1 MALQPPFSNYEHEIY
16 AAGMLG
22 GRKPA
27 RSLDWRELERDAY
40 AMLPRGPRGYIQGG
54 AGLGETIRANREAFD
69 EWRIVPRMLR
79 DVSERSLE
87 RTVLGTKL
95 AAPVLLAPIGV
106 QTVAHPDGEL
116 ASARAAAHVG
126 LPLIA
131 STAASHTI
139 EQIAEAAT
147 TSTGTPES
155 AGDPEGHAQR
165 AHGEHPG
172 GHTQRAHGEQA
183 GEHACWYQL
192 YWPRDRELA
201 RSFIGR
207 AERAGYSALVVTLDT
222 WLLGWRPADLS
233 DGFLPFLRG
242 EGNVNYL
249 QDPVFRAALPKPP
262 EEDMATAV
270 AYWAWQF
277 SNPSVTWKDLA
288 FLRECTELPIVLKGI
303 QSAEDAL
310 LAVEHGIEGI
320 IVSNHGGR
328 QVDGAI
334 GSLQAL
340 PGVVEAVGD
349 RCEVLFDS
357 GIRSGADALK
367 ALALGARAVCLG
379 RPYVWGLALGGEQ
392 GVIEVLRAFLAEL
405 DLNMALSGYAQIDEV
420 GVHSLTP
427 HSRARTR
434 AHTRPLK

>member
-1 MALQPPFSNYEHEIY
+1 MALQPPYSNYEHEIY
-16 AAGMLG
+16 VAGMLG

-27 RSLDWRELERDAY
+27 RPVDWRELERDAY
-40 AMLPRGPRGYIQGG
+40 AMLSRGPRGYIQGG
-54 AGLGETIRANREAFD
+54 AGRGHTIRANREAFD
-69 EWRIVPRMLR
+69 EWRIVPRMLK

-87 RTVLGTKL
+87 RTVLGAKVP
-95 AAPVLLAPIGV
+95 APVLLAPIGV
-106 QTVAHPDGEL
+106 QTVAHPEGEL

-126 LPLIA
+126 LPMIA

-139 EQIAEAAT
+139 EQIAETARTAT
-147 TSTGTPES
+147 DPPQ
-155 AGDPEGHAQR
+155 GDTEAE
-165 AHGEHPG
+165 GEHDF
-172 GHTQRAHGEQA
+172 
-183 GEHACWYQL
+183 WYQL

-201 RSFIGR
+201 RSFIAR
-207 AERAGYSALVVTLDT
+207 AETAGYKAVVVTLDT
-222 WLLGWRPADLS
+222 WLLGWRPADLT

-262 EEDMATAV
+262 EEDMPSAV

-277 SNPSVTWKDLA
+277 SNPAVTWADLE
-288 FLRECTELPIVLKGI
+288 FLRECTKLPIVLKGI
-303 QSAEDAL
+303 QSVKDAQ

-340 PGVVEAVGD
+340 PGVVEAVGES
-349 RCEVLFDS
+349 CEVLFDS

-379 RPYVWGLALGGEQ
+379 RPYTWGLALGGEQ
-392 GVIEVLRAFLAEL
+392 GVIDVLRAFLAEL
-405 DLNMALSGYAQIDEV
+405 DLNMALSGHASVDEL
-420 GVHSLTP
+420 GMHSLI
-427 HSRARTR
+427 
-434 AHTRPLK
+434 AHNPASHG

>member
-1 MALQPPFSNYEHEIY
+1 MPLDPPFSNYEHEIY
-16 AAGMLG
+16 AASMLA

-27 RSLDWRELERDAY
+27 RPLDWRELERDAY
-40 AMLPRGPRGYIQGG
+40 AMLSRGPRGYIQGG
-54 AGLGETIRANREAFD
+54 AGRGHTIRANREAFD
-69 EWRIVPRMLR
+69 QWRIVPRMLR

-95 AAPVLLAPIGV
+95 PAPVLLAPIGV
-106 QTVAHPDGEL
+106 QTVAHPEGEL
-116 ASARAAAHVG
+116 ASARACAHVG

-139 EQIAEAAT
+139 EQIAEAA
-147 TSTGTPES
+147 
-155 AGDPEGHAQR
+155 
-165 AHGEHPG
+165 
-172 GHTQRAHGEQA
+172 GEQS
-183 GEHACWYQL
+183 CWYQL

-201 RSFIGR
+201 RSFISR
-207 AERAGYSALVVTLDT
+207 AEKSGYKAIVVTLDT
-222 WLLGWRPADLS
+222 WLLGWRPADLTE
-233 DGFLPFLRG
+233 GFLPFLRG

-249 QDPVFRAALPKPP
+249 SDPVFRAALPKPP
-262 EEDMATAV
+262 EEDLATAV

-277 SNPSVTWKDLA
+277 SNPSVTWDDLA
-288 FLRECTELPIVLKGI
+288 FLRECTDLPIVLKGI
-303 QSAEDAL
+303 QSAEDAS

-340 PGVVEAVGD
+340 PGVVEAVGEQ
-349 RCEVLFDS
+349 CEVLFDS
-357 GIRSGADALK
+357 GIRSGSDALK

-392 GVIEVLRAFLAEL
+392 GVIDVLRAFLAEL
-405 DLNMALSGYAQIDEV
+405 DLNMALSGHASIDEV
-420 GVHSLTP
+420 GPHTLLAQPSTGSRQRSVSDDRASALT
-427 HSRARTR
+427 TDL
-434 AHTRPLK
+434 RPATIEADVKP

>member
-1 MALQPPFSNYEHEIY
+1 MPLDPPFSNYEHEIY
-16 AAGMLG
+16 AASMLA

-27 RSLDWRELERDAY
+27 RPLDWRELERDAY
-40 AMLPRGPRGYIQGG
+40 AMLSRGPRGYIQGG
-54 AGLGETIRANREAFD
+54 AGRGHTIRANREAFD

-79 DVSERSLE
+79 DVSERTLE

-95 AAPVLLAPIGV
+95 PAPVLLAPIGV
-106 QTVAHPDGEL
+106 QTVAHPEGEL
-116 ASARAAAHVG
+116 ASARACAHVG

-139 EQIAEAAT
+139 EQIAEAA
-147 TSTGTPES
+147 
-155 AGDPEGHAQR
+155 
-165 AHGEHPG
+165 
-172 GHTQRAHGEQA
+172 GEQS
-183 GEHACWYQL
+183 CWYQL

-201 RSFIGR
+201 RSFVSR
-207 AERAGYSALVVTLDT
+207 AEKSGYEAIVVTLDT
-222 WLLGWRPADLS
+222 WLLGWRPADLTE
-233 DGFLPFLRG
+233 GFLPFLRG

-249 QDPVFRAALPKPP
+249 SDPVFRAALPKPP
-262 EEDMATAV
+262 EEDLATAV

-277 SNPSVTWKDLA
+277 SNPSVTWDDLA
-288 FLRECTELPIVLKGI
+288 FLRECTDLPIVLKGI
-303 QSAEDAL
+303 QSAEDAS

-340 PGVVEAVGD
+340 PGVVKAAGE

-357 GIRSGADALK
+357 GIRSGSDALK

-392 GVIEVLRAFLAEL
+392 GVIDVLRAFLAEL
-405 DLNMALSGYAQIDEV
+405 DLNMALSGHASIDEV
-420 GVHSLTP
+420 GP
-427 HSRARTR
+427 HTLRAQPSTGPR
-434 AHTRPLK
+434 

>member
-1 MALQPPFSNYEHEIY
+1 MALQPPYSNYEHEIY
-16 AAGMLG
+16 VAGMLG

-27 RSLDWRELERDAY
+27 RPVDWRELERDAY
-40 AMLPRGPRGYIQGG
+40 AMLSRGPRGYIQGG
-54 AGLGETIRANREAFD
+54 AGRGHTIRANREAFD

-95 AAPVLLAPIGV
+95 PAPVLLAPIGV

-126 LPLIA
+126 VPLIA

-139 EQIAEAAT
+139 EQIAEAA
-147 TSTGTPES
+147 
-155 AGDPEGHAQR
+155 
-165 AHGEHPG
+165 
-172 GHTQRAHGEQA
+172 GEQS
-183 GEHACWYQL
+183 CWYQL

-201 RSFIGR
+201 RSFIER
-207 AERAGYSALVVTLDT
+207 AERSGYEAVVVTLDT
-222 WLLGWRPADLS
+222 WLLGWRPADLT

-242 EGNVNYL
+242 EGNASYL

-262 EEDMATAV
+262 EEDLPTAV

-277 SNPSVTWKDLA
+277 SNPSVTWADLE
-288 FLRECTELPIVLKGI
+288 FLRECTKLPIVLKGI
-303 QSAEDAL
+303 QSVEDAL
-310 LAVEHGIEGI
+310 LAAEHGIEGI

-340 PGVVEAVGD
+340 PGVVEAVGEK
-349 RCEVLFDS
+349 CEVLFDS

-392 GVIEVLRAFLAEL
+392 GVIDVLRTFLADL
-405 DLNMALSGYAQIDEV
+405 DLNMALSGHASIDEV
-420 GVHSLTP
+420 GM
-427 HSRARTR
+427 
-434 AHTRPLK
+434 HTLVANR

>member
-1 MALQPPFSNYEHEIY
+1 MALEPPFSNYEHEIY
-16 AAGMLG
+16 AAGMLA

-27 RSLDWRELERDAY
+27 RPLDWRELERDAY
-40 AMLPRGPRGYIQGG
+40 AMLSRGPRGYIQGG
-54 AGLGETIRANREAFD
+54 AGRGHTIRANREAFD

-95 AAPVLLAPIGV
+95 PAPVLLAPIGV
-106 QTVAHPDGEL
+106 QTVAHQDGEL

-139 EQIAEAAT
+139 EQIAQAA
-147 TSTGTPES
+147 
-155 AGDPEGHAQR
+155 
-165 AHGEHPG
+165 
-172 GHTQRAHGEQA
+172 GEQ
-183 GEHACWYQL
+183 ACWYQL

-201 RSFIGR
+201 RSFLER
-207 AERAGYSALVVTLDT
+207 AETAGYEAVVVTLDT
-222 WLLGWRPADLS
+222 WLLGWRPADLT

-262 EEDMATAV
+262 EEDLATAV

-277 SNPSVTWKDLA
+277 SNPSVSWDDLA
-288 FLRECTELPIVLKGI
+288 FLREHTKLPIVLKGI
-303 QSAEDAL
+303 QSAADAQ

-340 PGVVEAVGD
+340 PGVVKAVGD

-357 GIRSGADALK
+357 GIRSGSDALK

-392 GVIEVLRAFLAEL
+392 GVIDVLRTLLADL
-405 DLNMALSGYAQIDEV
+405 DLNMALSGHASIDEV
-420 GVHSLTP
+420 GMHTLV
-427 HSRARTR
+427 
-434 AHTRPLK
+434 AHPSGSH

>member
-1 MALQPPFSNYEHEIY
+1 MALQPPYSNYEHEIY
-16 AAGMLG
+16 VAGMLG

-27 RSLDWRELERDAY
+27 RPVDWRELERDAY
-40 AMLPRGPRGYIQGG
+40 AMLSRGPRGYIQGG
-54 AGLGETIRANREAFD
+54 AGRGHTIRANREAFD
-69 EWRIVPRMLR
+69 EWRIVPRMLK

-87 RTVLGTKL
+87 RTVLGSKL
-95 AAPVLLAPIGV
+95 PAPVLLAPIGV
-106 QTVAHPDGEL
+106 QTVAHPEGEL

-139 EQIAEAAT
+139 EQIADAARVA
-147 TSTGTPES
+147 SD
-155 AGDPEGHAQR
+155 A
-165 AHGEHPG
+165 PG
-172 GHTQRAHGEQA
+172 GDTEGEREHGF
-183 GEHACWYQL
+183 WYQL

-201 RSFIGR
+201 RSFIAR
-207 AERAGYSALVVTLDT
+207 AESAGYETIVVTLDT
-222 WLLGWRPADLS
+222 WLLGWRPADLT

-262 EEDMATAV
+262 EEDLPSAV

-277 SNPSVTWKDLA
+277 SNPAVTWADLE
-288 FLRECTELPIVLKGI
+288 FLRECTKLPIVLKGI
-303 QSAEDAL
+303 QSAQDAQ

-340 PGVVEAVGD
+340 PGVVEAVGE

-379 RPYVWGLALGGEQ
+379 RPYTWGLALGGEQ
-392 GVIEVLRAFLAEL
+392 GVIDVLRAFLAEL
-405 DLNMALSGYAQIDEV
+405 DLNMALSGHANVDEL
-420 GVHSLTP
+420 GMHSLTAG
-427 HSRARTR
+427 R
-434 AHTRPLK
+434 

>member
-1 MALQPPFSNYEHEIY
+1 MPIEPPYSNFEHEIY
-16 AAGMLG
+16 ASGMLA

-27 RSLDWRELERDAY
+27 RPLDWRELERDAY
-40 AMLPRGPRGYIQGG
+40 AMLSRGPRGYIQGG
-54 AGLGETIRANREAFD
+54 AGRGHTIRANREAFD
-69 EWRIVPRMLR
+69 RWRIVPRMLR
-79 DVSERSLE
+79 DVSERTLE

-95 AAPVLLAPIGV
+95 PAPVLLAPIGV
-106 QTVAHPDGEL
+106 QTVAHAEGEL

-139 EQIAEAAT
+139 EQIAQAA
-147 TSTGTPES
+147 
-155 AGDPEGHAQR
+155 
-165 AHGEHPG
+165 G
-172 GHTQRAHGEQA
+172 GQP
-183 GEHACWYQL
+183 CWYQL

-201 RSFIGR
+201 RSFLAR
-207 AERAGYSALVVTLDT
+207 AEQAGYTAIVVTLDT
-222 WLLGWRPADLS
+222 WLLGWRPADLTE
-233 DGFLPFLRG
+233 GFLPFLRG

-262 EEDMATAV
+262 EEDMPSAV

-277 SNPSVTWKDLA
+277 SNPSVSWADLQ
-288 FLRECTELPIVLKGI
+288 FLRECTKLPIVLKGI
-303 QSAEDAL
+303 QCAEDAL

-320 IVSNHGGR
+320 VVSNHGGR

-340 PGVVEAVGD
+340 PAIVQAVGEHT
-349 RCEVLFDS
+349 EVLFDS
-357 GIRSGADALK
+357 GIRCGADALK

-392 GVIEVLRAFLAEL
+392 GVVEVLRALLAEL
-405 DLNMALSGYAQIDEV
+405 DLNMALSGHASIDEL
-420 GVHSLTP
+420 GVHSLVANP
-427 HSRARTR
+427 
-434 AHTRPLK
+434 

>member
-1 MALQPPFSNYEHEIY
+1 MPIEPPFSNYEHELY
-16 AAGMLG
+16 VAGMLG

-27 RSLDWRELERDAY
+27 RPLDWRELERDAY
-40 AMLPRGPRGYIQGG
+40 AMLSRGPRGYIQGG

-79 DVSERSLE
+79 DVSERTLE

-95 AAPVLLAPIGV
+95 SAPVLLAPIGV

-126 LPLIA
+126 VPLIA

-139 EQIAEAAT
+139 EQISEAA
-147 TSTGTPES
+147 
-155 AGDPEGHAQR
+155 
-165 AHGEHPG
+165 
-172 GHTQRAHGEQA
+172 GEQ
-183 GEHACWYQL
+183 ACWYQL
-192 YWPRDRELA
+192 YWPRDRDLA
-201 RSFIGR
+201 RSFIAR
-207 AERAGYSALVVTLDT
+207 AEQSGYEAIVVTLDT
-222 WLLGWRPADLS
+222 WLLGWRPADLT

-242 EGNVNYL
+242 EGNASYL
-249 QDPVFRAALPKPP
+249 ADPVFRGALPKPP
-262 EEDMATAV
+262 EEDLPTAV

-277 SNPSVTWKDLA
+277 SNPSVTWEDLA
-288 FLRECTELPIVLKGI
+288 FLRECTKLPIVLKGI

-340 PGVVEAVGD
+340 PSVVGAVGD
-349 RCEVLFDS
+349 RCEILFDS

-392 GVIEVLRAFLAEL
+392 GVVEVLRAFLADL
-405 DLNMALSGYAQIDEV
+405 DLNMALSGHSSIDEV
-420 GVHSLTP
+420 GMHTLVPNRRSP
-427 HSRARTR
+427 AR
-434 AHTRPLK
+434 

>member
-1 MALQPPFSNYEHEIY
+1 MALQPPYSNYEHEIY
-16 AAGMLG
+16 VAGMLG

-27 RSLDWRELERDAY
+27 RPIDWRELERDAY
-40 AMLPRGPRGYIQGG
+40 AMLSRGPRGYIQGG
-54 AGLGETIRANREAFD
+54 AGRGHTIKANREAFD
-69 EWRIVPRMLR
+69 EWRIVPRMLK

-95 AAPVLLAPIGV
+95 PAPVLLAPIGV

-131 STAASHTI
+131 STAATHTI
-139 EQIAEAAT
+139 EQIADAGRTAGD
-147 TSTGTPES
+147 TSSGVGTPG
-155 AGDPEGHAQR
+155 GDAADEHR
-165 AHGEHPG
+165 HGF
-172 GHTQRAHGEQA
+172 
-183 GEHACWYQL
+183 WYQL

-201 RSFIGR
+201 RSFIAR
-207 AERAGYSALVVTLDT
+207 AESVGYETVVVTLDT
-222 WLLGWRPADLS
+222 WLLGWRPADLTE
-233 DGFLPFLRG
+233 GFLPFLRG

-249 QDPVFRAALPKPP
+249 RDPVFRAALPKPP
-262 EEDMATAV
+262 EEDLPSAV

-277 SNPSVTWKDLA
+277 SNPAVTWADLE
-288 FLRECTELPIVLKGI
+288 FLRECTKLPIVLKGI
-303 QSAEDAL
+303 QSVQDAQ
-310 LAVEHGIEGI
+310 LAVEYGIEGI

-340 PGVVEAVGD
+340 PGVVEAVGE

-379 RPYVWGLALGGEQ
+379 RPYTWGLALGGEQ
-392 GVIEVLRAFLAEL
+392 GVIDVLRAFLAEL
-405 DLNMALSGYAQIDEV
+405 DLNMALSGHANVDEL
-420 GVHSLTP
+420 GMHSLV
-427 HSRARTR
+427 
-434 AHTRPLK
+434 AHRPGSSS

>member
-1 MALQPPFSNYEHEIY
+1 MPLQPPFSNYEHEIY
-16 AAGMLG
+16 AAGMLA
-22 GRKPA
+22 GRKPV
-27 RSLDWRELERDAY
+27 RPVDWRELERDAY

-54 AGLGETIRANREAFD
+54 AGRGDTIRANREAFE

-95 AAPVLLAPIGV
+95 PAPVLLAPIGV

-126 LPLIA
+126 VPLIA

-139 EQIAEAAT
+139 EQIAEAA
-147 TSTGTPES
+147 
-155 AGDPEGHAQR
+155 
-165 AHGEHPG
+165 
-172 GHTQRAHGEQA
+172 GEQ
-183 GEHACWYQL
+183 ACWYQL

-201 RSFIGR
+201 RSFI
-207 AERAGYSALVVTLDT
+207 ERGEKSGYEAIVVTLDT
-222 WLLGWRPADLS
+222 WLLGWRPADLT

-242 EGNVNYL
+242 EGNASYL

-262 EEDMATAV
+262 EEDLATAV

-277 SNPSVTWKDLA
+277 SNPAVTWEDLA
-288 FLRECTELPIVLKGI
+288 FLRECTKLPIVLKGI
-303 QSAEDAL
+303 QSTEDAL

-392 GVIEVLRAFLAEL
+392 GVIDVLRTFLADL
-405 DLNMALSGYAQIDEV
+405 DLNMALSGHASIDEV
-420 GVHSLTP
+420 GMHTLARQARACAHARALSLPPDT
-427 HSRARTR
+427 
-434 AHTRPLK
+434 

>member
-1 MALQPPFSNYEHEIY
+1 MPPQPPYSNYEHEIY
-16 AAGMLG
+16 VAGMLG

-27 RSLDWRELERDAY
+27 RPVDWRELERDAY
-40 AMLPRGPRGYIQGG
+40 AMLSRGPRGYIQGG
-54 AGLGETIRANREAFD
+54 AGRGHTIRANREAFD
-69 EWRIVPRMLR
+69 EWRIVPRMLK

-95 AAPVLLAPIGV
+95 PAPVLLAPIGV
-106 QTVAHPDGEL
+106 QTVAHPEGEL

-139 EQIAEAAT
+139 EQIANAGRVAT
-147 TSTGTPES
+147 DASQGDTEGES
-155 AGDPEGHAQR
+155 E
-165 AHGEHPG
+165 HGF
-172 GHTQRAHGEQA
+172 
-183 GEHACWYQL
+183 WYQL

-201 RSFIGR
+201 RSFITR
-207 AERAGYSALVVTLDT
+207 AETAGYEAVVVTLDT
-222 WLLGWRPADLS
+222 WLLGWRPADLT

-262 EEDMATAV
+262 EEDLPSAV

-277 SNPSVTWKDLA
+277 SNPAVTWADLE
-288 FLRECTELPIVLKGI
+288 FLRECTKLPIVLKGI
-303 QSAEDAL
+303 QSVKDAQ

-340 PGVVEAVGD
+340 PGVVEAVGE

-379 RPYVWGLALGGEQ
+379 RPYTWGLALGGEQ
-392 GVIEVLRAFLAEL
+392 GVIDVLRAFLADL
-405 DLNMALSGYAQIDEV
+405 DLNMALSGHASVDEL
-420 GVHSLTP
+420 GMHSLV
-427 HSRARTR
+427 
-434 AHTRPLK
+434 AHPAGGSG

>member
-1 MALQPPFSNYEHEIY
+1 MPLQPPFANYEHEIY

-27 RSLDWRELERDAY
+27 RTLDWRELERDAY
-40 AMLPRGPRGYIQGG
+40 AMLARGPRGYIQGG
-54 AGLGETIRANREAFD
+54 AGRGETIRANSEAFD
-69 EWRIVPRMLR
+69 RWRIVPRMLR

-87 RTVLGTKL
+87 RTVLGVRL
-95 AAPVLLAPIGV
+95 PAPVLLAPIGV
-106 QTVAHPDGEL
+106 QTVAHAEGEL

-126 LPLIA
+126 VPLIA
-131 STAASHTI
+131 STAAAHTI
-139 EQIAEAAT
+139 EQIAQAA
-147 TSTGTPES
+147 
-155 AGDPEGHAQR
+155 
-165 AHGEHPG
+165 
-172 GHTQRAHGEQA
+172 GEQ
-183 GEHACWYQL
+183 ECWYQL

-201 RSFIGR
+201 RSFIER
-207 AERAGYSALVVTLDT
+207 AEGCGYKAIVVTLDT
-222 WLLGWRPADLS
+222 WLLGWRPADLT

-242 EGNVNYL
+242 EGNCNYL

-262 EEDMATAV
+262 EEDMPTAV

-277 SNPSVTWKDLA
+277 SNPAVTWGDLA
-288 FLRECTELPIVLKGI
+288 FLRECTNLPIVLKGI
-303 QSAEDAL
+303 QSAADAR
-310 LAVEHGIEGI
+310 LAVEHGIEGL

-340 PGVVEAVGD
+340 PGVVEAVGE

-392 GVIEVLRAFLAEL
+392 GVVEVLRAFLAEL
-405 DLNMALSGYAQIDEV
+405 DLNMALSGHASIDEV
-420 GVHSLTP
+420 GE
-427 HSRARTR
+427 
-434 AHTRPLK
+434 HTLVANP

>member
-1 MALQPPFSNYEHEIY
+1 MALQPPYSNYEHEIY
-16 AAGMLG
+16 VAGMLG
-22 GRKPA
+22 GRKPT
-27 RSLDWRELERDAY
+27 RPVDWRELERDAY
-40 AMLPRGPRGYIQGG
+40 AMLSRGPRGYIQGG
-54 AGLGETIRANREAFD
+54 AGRGHTIRANREAFD
-69 EWRIVPRMLR
+69 EWRIVPRMLK
-79 DVSERSLE
+79 DVSERSLG
-87 RTVLGTKL
+87 RTVLGAKL
-95 AAPVLLAPIGV
+95 PAPVLLAPIGV
-106 QTVAHPDGEL
+106 QTVAHPEGEL

-139 EQIAEAAT
+139 EQIADAARAAT
-147 TSTGTPES
+147 DAPQEDT
-155 AGDPEGHAQR
+155 EGER
-165 AHGEHPG
+165 KHGF
-172 GHTQRAHGEQA
+172 
-183 GEHACWYQL
+183 WYQL

-201 RSFIGR
+201 RSFITR
-207 AERAGYSALVVTLDT
+207 AETAGYEAVVVTLDT
-222 WLLGWRPADLS
+222 WLLGWRPADLT

-262 EEDMATAV
+262 EEDLPSAV

-277 SNPSVTWKDLA
+277 SNPAVTWADLE
-288 FLRECTELPIVLKGI
+288 FLRECTKLPIVLKGI
-303 QSAEDAL
+303 QSVKDAQ

-340 PGVVEAVGD
+340 PGVVEAVGE

-379 RPYVWGLALGGEQ
+379 RPYTWGLALGGEQ
-392 GVIEVLRAFLAEL
+392 GVIDVLRAFLAEL
-405 DLNMALSGYAQIDEV
+405 DLNMALSGHASVDEL
-420 GVHSLTP
+420 GMHSLVAHP
-427 HSRARTR
+427 ASDSR
-434 AHTRPLK
+434 

>member
-1 MALQPPFSNYEHEIY
+1 MALEPPFSNYEHEIY

-27 RSLDWRELERDAY
+27 RPVDWRELERDAY
-40 AMLPRGPRGYIQGG
+40 AMLSRGPRGYIQGG
-54 AGLGETIRANREAFD
+54 AGRGHTIRANREAFE

-79 DVSERSLE
+79 DVSERTLE

-95 AAPVLLAPIGV
+95 SAPVLLAPIGV

-116 ASARAAAHVG
+116 ASARACAHMGV
-126 LPLIA
+126 PLIA

-139 EQIAEAAT
+139 EQIAEAA
-147 TSTGTPES
+147 
-155 AGDPEGHAQR
+155 
-165 AHGEHPG
+165 
-172 GHTQRAHGEQA
+172 GEQS
-183 GEHACWYQL
+183 CWYQL

-201 RSFIGR
+201 RSFIER
-207 AERAGYSALVVTLDT
+207 AERSGYEAVVVTLDT
-222 WLLGWRPADLS
+222 WLLGWRPADLT

-249 QDPVFRAALPKPP
+249 QDPVFRAALPEPP
-262 EEDMATAV
+262 EEDLATAV

-277 SNPSVTWKDLA
+277 SNPAVTWQDLA
-288 FLRECTELPIVLKGI
+288 FLRECTKLPIVLKGI
-303 QSAEDAL
+303 QSAADAL

-320 IVSNHGGR
+320 VVSNHGGR

-340 PGVVEAVGD
+340 PGVVEAVGE
-349 RCEVLFDS
+349 RCEILFDS
-357 GIRSGADALK
+357 GIRSGSDALK

-392 GVIEVLRAFLAEL
+392 GVIDVLRAFLADL
-405 DLNMALSGYAQIDEV
+405 DLNMALSGHASIDEV
-420 GVHSLTP
+420 G
-427 HSRARTR
+427 
-434 AHTRPLK
+434 AHTLLAHPSAGSR

>member
-1 MALQPPFSNYEHEIY
+1 MALQPPYSNYEHEIY
-16 AAGMLG
+16 VAGMLG

-27 RSLDWRELERDAY
+27 RPLDWRELERDAY
-40 AMLPRGPRGYIQGG
+40 AMLSRGPRGYIQGG
-54 AGLGETIRANREAFD
+54 AGRGHTIRANREAFD
-69 EWRIVPRMLR
+69 EWRIVPRMLK

-95 AAPVLLAPIGV
+95 PAPVLLAPIGV
-106 QTVAHPDGEL
+106 QTVAHPEGEL

-139 EQIAEAAT
+139 EQIADAGRV
-147 TSTGTPES
+147 GTD
-155 AGDPEGHAQR
+155 ALQGDTEGER
-165 AHGEHPG
+165 DEHGF
-172 GHTQRAHGEQA
+172 
-183 GEHACWYQL
+183 WYQL

-201 RSFIGR
+201 RSFIAR
-207 AERAGYSALVVTLDT
+207 AEIAGYEAVVVTLDT
-222 WLLGWRPADLS
+222 WLLGWRPADLT

-262 EEDMATAV
+262 EEDLPSAV

-277 SNPSVTWKDLA
+277 SNPAVSWADLE
-288 FLRECTELPIVLKGI
+288 FLRECTKLPIVLKGI
-303 QSAEDAL
+303 QSVQDAQ

-340 PGVVEAVGD
+340 PGVVEAVGK

-379 RPYVWGLALGGEQ
+379 RPYTWGLALGGEQ
-392 GVIEVLRAFLAEL
+392 GVIDVLRAFLADL
-405 DLNMALSGYAQIDEV
+405 DLNMALSGHASVDEL
-420 GVHSLTP
+420 GMHSLVAHP
-427 HSRARTR
+427 AGGSR
-434 AHTRPLK
+434 

>member
-1 MALQPPFSNYEHEIY
+1 MALQPPYSNYEHEIY
-16 AAGMLG
+16 VAGMLG

-27 RSLDWRELERDAY
+27 RPLDWRELERDAY
-40 AMLPRGPRGYIQGG
+40 AMLSREPRGYIQGG
-54 AGLGETIRANREAFD
+54 AGRGHTIRANREAFD
-69 EWRIVPRMLR
+69 EWRIVPRMLK
-79 DVSERSLE
+79 DVSERTLK
-87 RTVLGTKL
+87 RTVLGEEL
-95 AAPVLLAPIGV
+95 QAPVLLAPIGV
-106 QTVAHPDGEL
+106 QTLAHPDGEL
-116 ASARAAAHVG
+116 ASARACAHVG

-139 EQIAEAAT
+139 EQIAEAA
-147 TSTGTPES
+147 STPTDAP
-155 AGDPEGHAQR
+155 HAQ
-165 AHGEHPG
+165 GQGG
-172 GHTQRAHGEQA
+172 GHGF
-183 GEHACWYQL
+183 WYQL

-201 RSFIGR
+201 RSFISR
-207 AERAGYSALVVTLDT
+207 AERAGYKAIVVTLDT
-222 WLLGWRPADLS
+222 WLLGWRPADLT

-249 QDPVFRAALPKPP
+249 QDAVFRAALPKPP
-262 EEDMATAV
+262 EEDMPSAV

-277 SNPSVTWKDLA
+277 SNPAVSWKDLA
-288 FLRECTELPIVLKGI
+288 FLRECTKLPIVLKGI
-303 QSAEDAL
+303 QCAEDAQ

-340 PGVVEAVGD
+340 PPVVAAVGD
-349 RCEVLFDS
+349 SCEVLFDS
-357 GIRSGADALK
+357 GIRSGSDALK

-405 DLNMALSGYAQIDEV
+405 DLNMALSGHASVDEL
-420 GVHSLTP
+420 GVHSLVAHP
-427 HSRARTR
+427 SGRVRAP
-434 AHTRPLK
+434 A

>member
-1 MALQPPFSNYEHEIY
+1 MPIEPPYSNFEHEIY
-16 AAGMLG
+16 ATGMLA
-22 GRKPA
+22 GRRPA
-27 RSLDWRELERDAY
+27 RPLDWRELERDAY
-40 AMLPRGPRGYIQGG
+40 AMLSRGPRGYIQGG
-54 AGLGETIRANREAFD
+54 AGRGHTIRANREAFD
-69 EWRIVPRMLR
+69 LWRIVPRMLR
-79 DVSERSLE
+79 DVSERSLQ

-95 AAPVLLAPIGV
+95 PAPVLLAPIGV
-106 QTVAHPDGEL
+106 QTVAHAEGEL

-126 LPLIA
+126 VPLIA

-139 EQIAEAAT
+139 EQIADAA
-147 TSTGTPES
+147 
-155 AGDPEGHAQR
+155 
-165 AHGEHPG
+165 
-172 GHTQRAHGEQA
+172 GEQP
-183 GEHACWYQL
+183 CWYQL

-201 RSFIGR
+201 RSFIAR
-207 AERAGYSALVVTLDT
+207 AETAGYTAIVVTLDT

-233 DGFLPFLRG
+233 EGFLPFLRG

-249 QDPVFRAALPKPP
+249 QDPVFRAALAKPP
-262 EEDMATAV
+262 EEDLPSAV

-277 SNPSVTWKDLA
+277 SNPSVTWADLQ
-288 FLRECTELPIVLKGI
+288 FLRECTKLPIVLKGI

-310 LAVEHGIEGI
+310 LAIEHGIEGV

-340 PGVVEAVGD
+340 PGVVEAAGG
-349 RCEVLFDS
+349 RTEVLFDS

-392 GVIEVLRAFLAEL
+392 GVVEVLRAFLAEL
-405 DLNMALSGYAQIDEV
+405 DLNMALSGHASIDEV
-420 GVHSLTP
+420 GP
-427 HSRARTR
+427 HTLVGN
-434 AHTRPLK
+434 P

>member
-1 MALQPPFSNYEHEIY
+1 MPIEPPFSNYEHEIY

-27 RSLDWRELERDAY
+27 RPLDWRELERDAY
-40 AMLPRGPRGYIQGG
+40 AMLSRGPRGYIQGG
-54 AGLGETIRANREAFD
+54 AGLGETMRANREAFD

-95 AAPVLLAPIGV
+95 PAPVLLAPIGV

-139 EQIAEAAT
+139 EQIAEAA
-147 TSTGTPES
+147 
-155 AGDPEGHAQR
+155 
-165 AHGEHPG
+165 
-172 GHTQRAHGEQA
+172 GEQP
-183 GEHACWYQL
+183 CWYQL

-201 RSFIGR
+201 RSFIER
-207 AERAGYSALVVTLDT
+207 AERSGYEAIVVTLDT
-222 WLLGWRPADLS
+222 WLLGWRPADLT

-242 EGNVNYL
+242 EGNASYM

-262 EEDMATAV
+262 EEDLPTAV

-277 SNPSVTWKDLA
+277 SNPSVTWSDLA

-303 QSAEDAL
+303 QSAGDAL

-392 GVIEVLRAFLAEL
+392 GVIDVLRAFLAEL
-405 DLNMALSGYAQIDEV
+405 DLNMALSGHANIDEV
-420 GVHSLTP
+420 GMHTLTP
-427 HSRARTR
+427 HPLIGSR
-434 AHTRPLK
+434 